1 MFSTTTT
8 WYTNNMEEY
17 RITWSAP
24 EHEHRAHT
32 ADWYWAVGIITVS
45 LAIAFILLG
54 NILLS
59 LILIIGIGSLLLH
72 ARNPS
77 QMVEHEIS
85 RNGIRSGNKLRP
97 WHTLEAFWIL
107 EEQTVN
113 KIHIS
118 PKLLLISEKP
128 YIPQIVIPLDNA
140 PLKEIHHVL
149 AKNLEEVPQVEPFAN
164 RLMRM
169 FGF

>member
-1 MFSTTTT
+1 
-8 WYTNNMEEY
+8 MEEY
-17 RITWSAP
+17 HITWSAP
-24 EHEHRAHT
+24 EHEHREHT

-54 NILLS
+54 NMLLS
-59 LILIIGIGSLLLH
+59 LILILGIGSLLLH
-72 ARNPS
+72 AKNPS

-107 EEQTVN
+107 EEQTAN
-113 KIHIS
+113 KIHVS
-118 PKLLLISEKP
+118 PKLLLISEKR
-128 YIPQIVIPLDNA
+128 YMPQIVIPLDNA
-140 PLKEIHHVL
+140 PLKEVHQTL
-149 AKNLEEVPQVEPFAN
+149 AKMLEEVPQAEPFAS

-169 FGF
+169 LGF